1 MSIPFIIASHT
12 QLDVEEE
19 EEEDDVDYVPTYY
32 VWPIIINIIHDRAA
46 GAVVVDGVSMSG
58 LFLLLQR
65 IRKAPDK
72 IVLHTARRQRQR
84 RRRQEIDWAN
94 WLSRSSQQ

>member
-12 QLDVEEE
+12 QLDEEEEE

-46 GAVVVDGVSMSG
+46 GAMVDGVSMSG
-58 LFLLLQR
+58 LFFV
-65 IRKAPDK
+65 A
-72 IVLHTARRQRQR
+72 
-84 RRRQEIDWAN
+84 AN
-94 WLSRSSQQ
+94 